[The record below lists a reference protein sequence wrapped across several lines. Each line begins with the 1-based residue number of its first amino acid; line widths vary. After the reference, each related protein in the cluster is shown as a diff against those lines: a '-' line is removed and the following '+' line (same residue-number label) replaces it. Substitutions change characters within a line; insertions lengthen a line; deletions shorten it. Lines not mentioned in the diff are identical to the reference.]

1 MGADALG
8 RCPELRHRGCR
19 EVWRLRG
26 VKPVAFHI
34 KGSVQPDLPKGHVD
48 PGESPADCA
57 LRELHEETGIV
68 RQDISIDDRF
78 EFRTRYAV
86 LDRMEPR
93 ELAEKTLV
101 IYLAWLERPVEIQVS
116 EHGSHRWF
124 DWNPPHQIQQQTI
137 DPLLAYAETF
147 LA

>member
-1 MGADALG
+1 MREVMSTGFLVMRRQPG
-8 RCPELRHRGCR
+8 ISFLLLRHPDR
-19 EVWRLRG
+19 W
-26 VKPVAFHI
+26 
-34 KGSVQPDLPKGHVD
+34 DLPKGHVD

-124 DWNPPHQIQQQTI
+124 DWNPPHKIQQQTI

-147 LA
+147 LT

>member
-1 MGADALG
+1 MREVMSTGFLVMRRQPG
-8 RCPELRHRGCR
+8 ISFLLLRHPDR
-19 EVWRLRG
+19 W
-26 VKPVAFHI
+26 
-34 KGSVQPDLPKGHVD
+34 DLPKGHVD

-86 LDRMEPR
+86 LDRLEPR

>member
-1 MGADALG
+1 MREVMSTGFLVMRRQPG
-8 RCPELRHRGCR
+8 ISFLLLRHPDR
-19 EVWRLRG
+19 W
-26 VKPVAFHI
+26 
-34 KGSVQPDLPKGHVD
+34 DLPKGHVD

>member
-1 MGADALG
+1 MGTMREVMSTGFLVMRRQPG
-8 RCPELRHRGCR
+8 ISFLLLRHPDR
-19 EVWRLRG
+19 W
-26 VKPVAFHI
+26 
-34 KGSVQPDLPKGHVD
+34 DLPKGHVD

>member
-1 MGADALG
+1 MGTMREVMSTGFLVMRRQPG
-8 RCPELRHRGCR
+8 ISFLLLRHPDR
-19 EVWRLRG
+19 W
-26 VKPVAFHI
+26 
-34 KGSVQPDLPKGHVD
+34 DLPKGHVD

-86 LDRMEPR
+86 LDRLEPR

>member
-1 MGADALG
+1 MREVMSTGFLVMRRQPG
-8 RCPELRHRGCR
+8 ISFLLLRHPDR
-19 EVWRLRG
+19 W
-26 VKPVAFHI
+26 
-34 KGSVQPDLPKGHVD
+34 DLPKGHVD

-116 EHGSHRWF
+116 EHGSYRWF

-137 DPLLAYAETF
+137 DPLLAYVETF
-147 LA
+147 LS

>member
-1 MGADALG
+1 MGTMREVMSTGFLVMRRQPG
-8 RCPELRHRGCR
+8 ISFLLLRHPDR
-19 EVWRLRG
+19 W
-26 VKPVAFHI
+26 
-34 KGSVQPDLPKGHVD
+34 DLPKGHVD

-101 IYLAWLERPVEIQVS
+101 IYLAWLERPVEIEVS

>member
-1 MGADALG
+1 MREVMSTGFLVMRRQPG
-8 RCPELRHRGCR
+8 ISFLLLRHPDR
-19 EVWRLRG
+19 W
-26 VKPVAFHI
+26 
-34 KGSVQPDLPKGHVD
+34 DLPKGHVD

-101 IYLAWLERPVEIQVS
+101 IYLAWLERPVEIEVS